1 MKNLGD
7 VFQLSQG
14 SKTQTSGFALRL
26 ILCCKTVCRDAWT
39 DIQCAAVRRE
49 I

>member
-14 SKTQTSGFALRL
+14 LRGHCATTRL
-26 ILCCKTVCRDAWT
+26 AAPFMLSDLTGDARPP
-39 DIQCAAVRRE
+39 V
-49 I
+49 